1 MAGLQDA
8 LSLPR
13 LVLASHKSF
22 YRVLEV
28 TKTHAAKAEKHPDL
42 IRQGGILSCVVV
54 LQLTLDYPDLD

>member
-42 IRQGGILSCVVV
+42 IRQGGYFVTCSGATGTGTGKSDC
-54 LQLTLDYPDLD
+54 

>member
-42 IRQGGILSCVVV
+42 IRQGGFVSCSGATV
-54 LQLTLDYPDLD
+54 DP